1 MDNERFDALIR
12 ALGNGATRRGALGL
26 LAGAAGLAL
35 GEAEARRR
43 NRRGSRANVPV
54 GKVTICH
61 HDQDTDTWHPI
72 TISAN
77 ALDAHAKHGDF
88 QYDVAQGQCCTNA
101 DCGASGKCTITVDG
115 AGTGSGTCGCPV
127 ASVCNSVQSCGSGS
141 GCVCASTADAGNACV
156 LNSCAGACSS
166 CSSSSE
172 CLAGQVCVTNTC
184 LGSVCANV
192 CSDRAAARASRG
204 GESRRLFGAAG

>member
-43 NRRGSRANVPV
+43 NRRGSRASVPV

-61 HDQDTDTWHPI
+61 HDQDTNTWHPI

-88 QYDVAQGQCCTNA
+88 QYDAAQSQCCTNA
-101 DCGASGKCTITVDG
+101 DCGASGQCTITVD
-115 AGTGSGTCGCPV
+115 AQGTGSGTCFVFEC
-127 ASVCNSVQSCGSGS
+127 
-141 GCVCASTADAGNACV
+141 DAPND
-156 LNSCAGACSS
+156 ACSS
-166 CSSSSE
+166 VLNCSGGGCWCNYTVGGGTSCNNFGSCGACDE
-172 CLAGQVCVTNTC
+172 CGAGRCVVADCCPGGTACVATCSGARSRRAAGQSQ
-184 LGSVCANV
+184 LR
-192 CSDRAAARASRG
+192 D
-204 GESRRLFGAAG
+204 